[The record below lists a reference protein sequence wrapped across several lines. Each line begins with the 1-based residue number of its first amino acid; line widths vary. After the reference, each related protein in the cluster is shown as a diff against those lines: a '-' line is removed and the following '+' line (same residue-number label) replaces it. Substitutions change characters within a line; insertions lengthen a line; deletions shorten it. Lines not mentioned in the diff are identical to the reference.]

1 MNYDALPPGLL
12 PIFLRL
18 PAASAFFGVSESTFL
33 RMVAESHAPRPVKF
47 GKLALWFRPAL
58 VAAAAKMSG
67 VEISAGS
74 VQTEMQEA
82 PSEWDAVLK
91 R

>member
-18 PAASAFFGVSESTFL
+18 PAAAAFFGVGESTFL
-33 RMVAESHAPRPVKF
+33 RMVTENHAPRPVRF
-47 GKLALWFRPAL
+47 GKLTLWFRPAL

-67 VEISAGS
+67 VELQYSA
-74 VQTEMQEA
+74 QAEMQEA
-82 PSEWDAVLK
+82 PNEWDAILRK
-91 R
+91 